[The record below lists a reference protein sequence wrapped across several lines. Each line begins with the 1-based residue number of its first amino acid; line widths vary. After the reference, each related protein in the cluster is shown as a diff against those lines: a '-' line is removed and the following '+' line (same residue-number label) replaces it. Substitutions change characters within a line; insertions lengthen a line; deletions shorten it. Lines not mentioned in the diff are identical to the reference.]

1 MEHVIRQCLIALR
14 LSERLGFDE
23 AERGVVYYGGLLA
36 WVGCHVDAYEQ
47 AKWFGDDIALKRDHR
62 LVDRPGIPQ
71 LVSSIGAGR
80 PLFDRLRTGVA
91 FITGGMRDAMVMIE
105 NHWLAT
111 EALAVRLGLGEQV
124 RTTLAE
130 SFERWDGKNTP
141 LGLKGEEIH
150 PTSRLVNLADVVEVY
165 HRADGVEAA
174 VAVARERA
182 GSQFDPALVDV
193 FCDEAPLLF
202 SDLDAATGWD
212 AVLAAEPA
220 LETVMSEEQF
230 DDALEAIADFTD
242 LKSPYVMGHSRG
254 VADLAADAGRGYG
267 LPAGDVATLRRAGLV
282 HDFGRLGVSNAVW
295 DKKGE
300 LSHAEVERVRLH
312 PYLSERMLAFSPVLR
327 PLGAIAVQHH
337 ERMDGSGY
345 PRGIAGDEITP
356 AGRILAAADVYHAM
370 TELRPHR
377 PARSPD
383 EAAVELRAEVRD
395 KRL

>member
-1 MEHVIRQCLIALR
+1 
-14 LSERLGFDE
+14 
-23 AERGVVYYGGLLA
+23 GLLA

-71 LVSSIGAGR
+71 LVSAIGAGR

-111 EALAVRLGLGEQV
+111 EALA
-124 RTTLAE
+124 
-130 SFERWDGKNTP
+130 
-141 LGLKGEEIH
+141 
-150 PTSRLVNLADVVEVY
+150 
-165 HRADGVEAA
+165 
-174 VAVARERA
+174 
-182 GSQFDPALVDV
+182 
-193 FCDEAPLLF
+193 
-202 SDLDAATGWD
+202 AATGWA

-282 HDFGRLGVSNAVW
+282 HDFG
-295 DKKGE
+295 
-300 LSHAEVERVRLH
+300 
-312 PYLSERMLAFSPVLR
+312 
-327 PLGAIAVQHH
+327 
-337 ERMDGSGY
+337 
-345 PRGIAGDEITP
+345 
-356 AGRILAAADVYHAM
+356 
-370 TELRPHR
+370 
-377 PARSPD
+377 
-383 EAAVELRAEVRD
+383 
-395 KRL
+395 